1 MFNIIGWIIVG
12 FITGALARFFYPG
25 AVEMGWIMTT
35 LLGIAGSFAGGFIGS
50 LFTKAK
56 DMGQLNKAGL
66 VLSVIGG
73 MILIFVANRLGLR

>member
-1 MFNIIGWIIVG
+1 MFNIIGWIVIG

-66 VLSVIGG
+66 VLSIVGG